1 MNAAG
6 VRRGLSRR
14 ESGARHVPC
23 PERCDA
29 HEIVVAGAAGSDPG
43 SEHRVFA
50 LVMTT
55 GIVARA
61 TSLDGASRLSG
72 FLLRTGIVACV
83 LLVAACTWRFA
94 GYRREFLAD
103 LGDVEITATKTG
115 PSPGTAASWAAF
127 LPQPDVVTV
136 RVVTPQQFQAYMA
149 QQQAAQSSPGS
160 TQ

>member
-1 MNAAG
+1 MRRASAEG
-6 VRRGLSRR
+6 RRGVNSVH
-14 ESGARHVPC
+14 GMCPARKGVMRMRSWWPAL
-23 PERCDA
+23 R
-29 HEIVVAGAAGSDPG
+29 AAIRDLNPG
-43 SEHRVFA
+43 YFA

-55 GIVARA
+55 GIVSRA
-61 TSLDGASRLSG
+61 MSLDGASRLSG

-94 GYRREFLAD
+94 GYRREFPAD

-136 RVVTPQQFQAYMA
+136 RVVTPQQFQAYTAA
-149 QQQAAQSSPGS
+149 QRTAQSSSGS